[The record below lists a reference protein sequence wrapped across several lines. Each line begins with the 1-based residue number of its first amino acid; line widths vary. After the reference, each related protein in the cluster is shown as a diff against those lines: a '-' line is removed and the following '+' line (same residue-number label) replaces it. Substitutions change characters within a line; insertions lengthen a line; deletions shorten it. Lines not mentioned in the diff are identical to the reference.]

1 MAADIRQLVQRR
13 LSAREKERKEEALA
27 NAEARSKFLTEIVQR
42 EAETQAAES
51 LESFL
56 LSSPYINHKIQP
68 DDLDRARAWARE
80 HFPGG
85 NDDGLFGT
93 PKFRCE
99 FFGTRMAVQPKVY
112 GIVSPLTFRYQLLQT
127 KEGLLWVGQNHITG
141 QLIKLEI
148 Q

>member
-13 LSAREKERKEEALA
+13 LSAREKERKE
-27 NAEARSKFLTEIVQR
+27 NAQTRSKLLTKIAQQ
-42 EAETQAAES
+42 EAKATANTQAAES

-56 LSSPYINHKIQP
+56 LSYIDHKIQP
-68 DDLDRARAWARE
+68 GDLDRAREWARE

-85 NDDGLFGT
+85 DNDGLFDS

>member
-42 EAETQAAES
+42 EAGAQAVES

-56 LSSPYINHKIQP
+56 LSHVPHKIQP
-68 DDLDRARAWARE
+68 DDLDRARAWACE

-85 NDDGLFGT
+85 NDDGLFDT

-99 FFGTRMAVQPKVY
+99 FFGTRMTVQPKVY
-112 GIVSPLTFRYQLLQT
+112 GIVSPLTIRYQLLQT

-141 QLIKLEI
+141 QLIKLKI